1 MTDLPPPK
9 GSFIRDRPRV
19 AWASLNLGV
28 KELDV
33 ARRVVARVATLFA
46 VTAVIAT
53 AFVAIQ
59 PASVSDALSG
69 SQFDPG
75 NIISNANFYDSNAMS
90 EADIQYFLDS
100 QIGTCSNSLCLNVLQ
115 VDTVSKPGDH
125 MCPGGYAGAAAEPV
139 SRVIFKVQQGCGISA
154 KVILVTLQKEQSLV
168 TSRGPGIAVLR
179 KAMGYGCPDSSVCD
193 STYYGIFNQ
202 VYQASRQLKRYGLSA
217 PDNISFHYFPV
228 GPPSSVRTNPSD
240 YDPAGNPCFSQTVSV
255 QNAAT
260 AALYYYT
267 PYTPNAAALANLT
280 GSGDGCSSYG
290 NRNFWVFYNN
300 WFGSPSYPPGS
311 PEGAASSTASTRAIH
326 VTGWAVD
333 PSSPTA
339 AVAVAVQVE
348 SSWFSTVANVAD
360 PNGEQNFPGSG
371 PNHGFD
377 MTVAAAPGLARV
389 CITFV
394 NVGPGAN
401 VSYSCQPIMVPD
413 YPAPVG
419 AIESATTTPGTIS
432 LSGWAVRPDLPTAAV
447 NVAANVGSSW
457 YQLSNGSMNATA
469 PTGVEGAGPNQ
480 GFSGTIKVA
489 PGNQTVC
496 IWASS
501 TGGVGVKVACTTLA
515 VPSAPVPVGAIETA
529 TGSPGTISLTGWT
542 VRPDVPAG
550 LVNVAANI
558 GNSWFQLT
566 AGQPDAAAPS
576 KVSGAGSNQGFS
588 GTISASPG
596 VQNVCIWATSTAGVG
611 ALIACQNV
619 TVTSVPSPVGAI
631 EKTVVRQ
638 GSVSISGWA
647 VRPDVPVGLVNVAAN
662 IGNSW
667 FQLTAGQPDAVA
679 PTKVTGAG
687 SNQGFSGTINA
698 SPGVQNVC
706 IWATSTAGVGVLLT
720 CTTVDLP
727 AGGAP
732 IGDIESIATSPGTIV
747 VTGWAV
753 RPDSPSGAVNIAGS
767 IDGNWYQFT
776 GGQPDAIAPV
786 KSPGAGPNQGF
797 TGTIASSAGIKNL
810 CVWMTP
816 TRGGGVQV
824 VCTAVTVP

>member
-1 MTDLPPPK
+1 
-9 GSFIRDRPRV
+9 
-19 AWASLNLGV
+19 
-28 KELDV
+28 
-33 ARRVVARVATLFA
+33 
-46 VTAVIAT
+46 
-53 AFVAIQ
+53 
-59 PASVSDALSG
+59 
-69 SQFDPG
+69 
-75 NIISNANFYDSNAMS
+75 
-90 EADIQYFLDS
+90 
-100 QIGTCSNSLCLNVLQ
+100 
-115 VDTVSKPGDH
+115 
-125 MCPGGYAGAAAEPV
+125 
-139 SRVIFKVQQGCGISA
+139 
-154 KVILVTLQKEQSLV
+154 
-168 TSRGPGIAVLR
+168 
-179 KAMGYGCPDSSVCD
+179 
-193 STYYGIFNQ
+193 
-202 VYQASRQLKRYGLSA
+202 
-217 PDNISFHYFPV
+217 
-228 GPPSSVRTNPSD
+228 
-240 YDPAGNPCFSQTVSV
+240 
-255 QNAAT
+255 
-260 AALYYYT
+260 
-267 PYTPNAAALANLT
+267 
-280 GSGDGCSSYG
+280 
-290 NRNFWVFYNN
+290 
-300 WFGSPSYPPGS
+300 
-311 PEGAASSTASTRAIH
+311 
-326 VTGWAVD
+326 
-333 PSSPTA
+333 
-339 AVAVAVQVE
+339 
-348 SSWFSTVANVAD
+348 
-360 PNGEQNFPGSG
+360 
-371 PNHGFD
+371 
-377 MTVAAAPGLARV
+377 
-389 CITFV
+389 
-394 NVGPGAN
+394 
-401 VSYSCQPIMVPD
+401 
-413 YPAPVG
+413 
-419 AIESATTTPGTIS
+419 
-432 LSGWAVRPDLPTAAV
+432 
-447 NVAANVGSSW
+447 VGSSW

-588 GTISASPG
+588 GTI
-596 VQNVCIWATSTAGVG
+596 
-611 ALIACQNV
+611 
-619 TVTSVPSPVGAI
+619 
-631 EKTVVRQ
+631 
-638 GSVSISGWA
+638 
-647 VRPDVPVGLVNVAAN
+647 
-662 IGNSW
+662 
-667 FQLTAGQPDAVA
+667 
-679 PTKVTGAG
+679 
-687 SNQGFSGTINA
+687 NA

-816 TRGGGVQV
+816 TSGGGVQV